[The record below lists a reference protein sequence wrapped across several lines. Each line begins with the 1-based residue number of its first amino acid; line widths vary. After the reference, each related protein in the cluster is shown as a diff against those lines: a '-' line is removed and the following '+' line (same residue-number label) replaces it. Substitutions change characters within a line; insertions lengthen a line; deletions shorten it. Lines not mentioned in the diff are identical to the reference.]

1 MKTRN
6 HKLVFLILAV
16 LSQTGYAQAPATTG
30 ASNTVAPAAATEV
43 ADIMMWGIGIVVMLI
58 LAFALFAMARSNR
71 YLSNRVLQFEAAKN
85 GVILPGETTEIE
97 PEGDDFWTRMRKKYW
112 EDAVPIEREGEITLN
127 HAYDGIRELDNRL
140 PPWWINMFAIT
151 VVWAVG
157 YMYFYHWS
165 GNNWSSG
172 DEYKTE
178 METAKKEVAMALVGK
193 ANSVDESNATAMT
206 DATALGEGEI
216 IFKSVCAACHGQ
228 KGEGLVGPNF
238 TDAYWIH
245 GGGIKNIFKTV
256 KYGVLDKGMISWQ
269 SQLKPVEIQKVSS
282 YILSLSGTNPPNPK
296 APQGTIW
303 ADSTAVQNAAVP
315 AVK

>member
-16 LSQTGYAQAPATTG
+16 LSQTGQAQTPAATG
-30 ASNTVAPAAATEV
+30 NTVPPAANEV
-43 ADIMMWGIGIVVMLI
+43 ADIMMWGIGIIVLLI
-58 LAFALFAMARSNR
+58 LAIALFTMARANR

-85 GVILPGETTEIE
+85 GVVLPEESVSVVA
-97 PEGDDFWTRMRKKYW
+97 PEGDDFWTRMRKQYW
-112 EDAVPIEREGEITLN
+112 EDAVPIEREGDITLG
-127 HAYDGIRELDNRL
+127 HAYDGIRELDNQL

-178 METAKKEVAMALVGK
+178 MEVAKKEVAMALVGK
-193 ANSVDESNATAMT
+193 ANSVDESNVTALT
-206 DATALGEGEI
+206 DAGSLGEGEI
-216 IFKSVCAACHGQ
+216 IFKNVCAACHGQ

-245 GGGIKNIFKTV
+245 GGGIKNIFRTV
-256 KYGVLDKGMISWQ
+256 KYGVPDKGMISWQ
-269 SQLKPVEIQKVSS
+269 AQLKPADMQKVSS
-282 YILSLSGTNPPNPK
+282 YILSMNGTNPPNPK
-296 APQGTIW
+296 APQGTVW
-303 ADSTAVQNAAVP
+303 TDSTAVQATVP
-315 AVK
+315 AAQ